1 METTDDFDKP
11 KLKRLLVND
20 ATYEKLQDIMSENS
34 IGVLAIRDELA
45 GLCASFERA
54 GREGERQ
61 FWLTSWNGYSSYSV
75 DRITRGTIYLS
86 HACLSLFG
94 AIQPIRLRQYLAA
107 LSENST
113 INDGMIQRLQVVVW
127 PEMPQKYV
135 YTDRP
140 PNTVAQQQVQCIFDQ
155 ILKLEPPD
163 PIRCRFSPEAQ
174 DIFVTWIEQLET
186 RLRDGGLD
194 PALAAHLSKYR
205 GLMPSLAL
213 IFEMAERAS
222 KGFVG
227 FGGLKVSTVSPK
239 NTVLAIRWCD
249 YLESHA
255 RRVYAVFS
263 PEILAAQNL
272 AQKIK
277 DRKLGKDGSFV
288 CRDIY
293 IENWHGLNSPPKA
306 KAAVETLQKFGWVR
320 PVVGKGGPSGGRPSD
335 KYEVNPKIWKLRN

>member
-1 METTDDFDKP
+1 METTDDFNKP

-20 ATYEKLQDIMSENS
+20 ATYEKLQDIMSENP

-45 GLCASFERA
+45 GLLASFERA
-54 GREGERQ
+54 GHEGERQ
-61 FWLTSWNGYSSYSV
+61 FYLTSWNGYSPYSI
-75 DRITRGTIYLS
+75 DRIKRGTIYLP

-113 INDGMIQRLQVVVW
+113 NNDGMIQRLQVVVW

-174 DIFVTWIEQLET
+174 DIFVAWIEQLET
-186 RLRDGGLD
+186 RLRKGGLD

-227 FGGLKVSTVSPK
+227 FGGLKVSTVSLE

-263 PEILAAQNL
+263 PEIIAAQNL
-272 AQKIK
+272 GQRIK
-277 DRKLGKDGSFV
+277 KGEIGKDGTFT
-288 CRDIY
+288 CRNIY
-293 IENWHGLNSPPKA
+293 LKGWHGLNSPEKV
-306 KAAVETLQKFGWVR
+306 KTAVETLHKFGWVR
-320 PVVGKGGPSGGRPSD
+320 PIDSEIGPSGGRPSD